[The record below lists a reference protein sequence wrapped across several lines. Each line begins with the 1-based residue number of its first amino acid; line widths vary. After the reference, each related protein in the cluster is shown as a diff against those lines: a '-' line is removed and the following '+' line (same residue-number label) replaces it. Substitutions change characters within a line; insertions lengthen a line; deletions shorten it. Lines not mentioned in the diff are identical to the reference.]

1 MCTGDPFVIKF
12 GRERVAKRE
21 RERERSSK
29 ERLRIESR
37 SIRKVPGR
45 RLLLEVK
52 SPVGSLPRRGVLQE
66 GRGLV

>member
-1 MCTGDPFVIKF
+1 MCTADPFVIKF

-21 RERERSSK
+21 KEREEFASSK
-29 ERLRIESR
+29 ERIESR
-37 SIRKVPGR
+37 SIRKVPGG